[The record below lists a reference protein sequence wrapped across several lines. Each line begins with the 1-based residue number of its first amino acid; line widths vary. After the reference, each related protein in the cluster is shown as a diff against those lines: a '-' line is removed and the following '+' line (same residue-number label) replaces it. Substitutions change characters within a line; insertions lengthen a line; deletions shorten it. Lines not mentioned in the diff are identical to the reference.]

1 MEYYFIGILVV
12 LFLLA
17 VMDLTVGV
25 ANDAVNFLNS
35 GWGSRSLT
43 FKWLLVVA
51 SIGVFVGAL
60 FSGGM
65 MEVARSGVFHP
76 QYFMFEEVIM
86 IYLAVMLN
94 DVLLIDFFNTLG
106 LPTSTTVSLVAA
118 LLGASFTYSIAKL
131 VEHGQSMAEIGMYMN
146 TDKALG
152 MITAI
157 FISIAV
163 AFFFGLIIQ
172 KIARTI
178 FSFNFSRYKI
188 GGAVFGGIAIALI
201 SYFIFFKGMKS
212 ATFIDKEM
220 KDYVAQNAWMLLG
233 IVVAGATA
241 LILSL
246 QYLFRVNVFRIIV
259 IYGTFAIAMAFAG
272 NDLVNFLGPS
282 LAGLDAYNAYAA
294 SGNPDPTMTMEVL
307 TQPAQ
312 VPVLFLMIAGAIMLL
327 TLWFNKK
334 TRTVI
339 RTEVGLARQN
349 EGVENFDTN
358 PVARSI
364 VKLAISIGNIF
375 TLARIPAFHRW
386 IEKRFEKPPM
396 SNNPDAP
403 AFDMVRAAVNL
414 TVGSSLIAF
423 ATSLKLPLSTTYV
436 TFMVA
441 MGTSLA
447 DRAWDRDSAVYRVS
461 GVTTVIG
468 GWFVTAFLAFLSA
481 AALAYILYLGGVVSV
496 VILSLLA
503 VFVLIRSKVIHR
515 RREKEYHEKENLMRI
530 DESTGEKEILDL
542 CRTNVTYAIERIPEV
557 VSLINEGLEEDKLK
571 KLKEADE
578 IVKELNKRTELF
590 TSTVNSSIFA
600 LGDNYM
606 KYGEYYL
613 KNAEILRE
621 IAVSLGYLT
630 HPVYNHINNQHK
642 NLGKNQMKDFES
654 LTQDVRQLCEFSKNI
669 ISEDSG
675 RGLADDLH
683 TKTNT
688 VFDKLKIVRRSQIER
703 VKRKENASRSSLL
716 FFNMTTEILN
726 ITRFVNELTELDI
739 RTKSQ
744 NIEADYRLM

>member
-1 MEYYFIGILVV
+1 MEYYFIGVLVI
-12 LFLLA
+12 LFLLSA
-17 VMDLTVGV
+17 MDLTVGV

-51 SIGVFVGAL
+51 SAGVFVGAL
-60 FSGGM
+60 FAGGM
-65 MEVARSGVFHP
+65 MDVARSGVFHP

-118 LLGASFTYSIAKL
+118 LLGASFTFAIAKL
-131 VEHGQSMAEIGMYMN
+131 VENGQSLAELSTYMN
-146 TDKALG
+146 TDKAFG

-157 FISIAV
+157 FISIAI
-163 AFFFGLIIQ
+163 AFFFGLFIQ

-188 GGAVFGGIAIALI
+188 GGAIFGGIAIALI

-212 ATFIDKEM
+212 ASFIDKEM
-220 KDYVAQNAWMLLG
+220 KEYVAQNLVMMLALLTS
-233 IVVAGATA
+233 GAA
-241 LILSL
+241 LILLIL
-246 QYLFRVNVFRIIV
+246 QYLFRVNVFRVIV

-282 LAGLDAYNAYAA
+282 LAGLDAFQEYQITGD
-294 SGNPDPTMTMEVL
+294 STMTMEAL
-307 TQPAQ
+307 KAPAK
-312 VPVLFLMIAGAIMLL
+312 VPVGFLMGAGLIMLL

-364 VKLAISIGNIF
+364 VKMSIAIGNF
-375 TLARIPAFHRW
+375 FALTRIPAVHRW
-386 IEKRFEKPPM
+386 IEKRFVAPPM

-403 AFDMVRAAVNL
+403 AFDMIRAAVNL

-423 ATSLKLPLSTTYV
+423 GTSLKLPLSTTYV

-481 AALAYILYLGGVVSV
+481 ALLAYVLYLGSMVSV
-496 VILSLLA
+496 VLLSALA

-515 RREKEYHEKENLMRI
+515 RREKAYQEKENMLRI
-530 DESTGEKEILDL
+530 DENTGEQEILDL
-542 CRTNVTYAIERIPEV
+542 CRNNVSFVIEKIPEV
-557 VSLINEGLEEDKLK
+557 VTLIREGLEEEKLK

-578 IVKELNKRTELF
+578 IVKDLNSRTELF
-590 TSTVNSSIFA
+590 SSTIGSSISA
-600 LGDNYM
+600 LGDNYVL
-606 KYGEYYL
+606 YGEYYL

-630 HPVYNHINNQHK
+630 HPVYTHINNQHK
-642 NLGKNQMKDFES
+642 NLGKNQMRDFES
-654 LTQDVRQLCEFSKNI
+654 LSEDLQQLCDFSKQI
-669 ISEDSG
+669 ILENSG

-683 TKTNT
+683 EKAN
-688 VFDKLKIVRRSQIER
+688 VVCDKIKIVRRAQIER

-716 FFNMTTEILN
+716 FFNITTEIQN

-744 NIEADYRLM
+744 VAETDYRLID